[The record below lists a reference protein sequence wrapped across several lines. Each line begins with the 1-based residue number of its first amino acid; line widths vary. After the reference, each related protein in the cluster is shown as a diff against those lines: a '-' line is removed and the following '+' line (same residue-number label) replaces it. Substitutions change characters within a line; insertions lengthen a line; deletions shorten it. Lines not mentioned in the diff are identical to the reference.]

1 MRSPKSLHNPQ
12 HDEGGN
18 YMAETET
25 ESVIQRCDRRLPS
38 WNRITD
44 RAHAPPFRKMDGSKP
59 IKCRFAE
66 GEGEETY
73 VLL

>member
-1 MRSPKSLHNPQ
+1 MCSISHDFRNSLALTTA
-12 HDEGGN
+12 D
-18 YMAETET
+18 
-25 ESVIQRCDRRLPS
+25 SRLPS

-44 RAHAPPFRKMDGSKP
+44 RAHAPPVGKMGGGKP